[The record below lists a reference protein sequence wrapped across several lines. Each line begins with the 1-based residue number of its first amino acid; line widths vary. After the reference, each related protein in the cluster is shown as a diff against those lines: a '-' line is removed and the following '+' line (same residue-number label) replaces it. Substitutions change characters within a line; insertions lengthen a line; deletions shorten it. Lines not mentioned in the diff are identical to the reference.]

1 MVKVAP
7 SVLSANFAELKK
19 DLDMIKACGADWIHY
34 DVMAV
39 SYTHLTLPTIA

>member
-19 DLDMIKACGADWIHY
+19 DLDMIKACGADWMDILFLIF
-34 DVMAV
+34 
-39 SYTHLTLPTIA
+39 HLVIVF